1 MLRKVFLILE
11 KGENESLF
19 QKNGFKKEFYEFKKE
34 KNEFKNYLRHVL
46 FVGFDSCLQVIFVI
60 LHFY

>member
-1 MLRKVFLILE
+1 MFLILE

-34 KNEFKNYLRHVL
+34 KNEFKSYFRYVL
-46 FVGFDSCLQVIFVI
+46 FGCFESCL
-60 LHFY
+60 

>member
-1 MLRKVFLILE
+1 MFLILE

-46 FVGFDSCLQVIFVI
+46 FVGFDSCFASYFCNFAL
-60 LHFY
+60 LLNH